1 MKPSRWYTAVR
12 APVIVLA
19 GAAHGNNVERYRGRW
34 PKARFILFEPVAAYH
49 PLLARFEGD
58 PLVTFTPKA
67 LSDERGPATFY
78 VNKATQTSSLY
89 PVNREDRFGV
99 SLAPAGEVTVEC
111 ETLDLFCADQEI
123 KRIGFIELDAQGGEL
138 KILHGARGLL
148 ERKAI
153 DCLMIETFYTEVYQ
167 GVPLAKELGAFMTE
181 MGYTCAGAMPQRAW
195 GDGIKKWNDLIY
207 HV

>member
-1 MKPSRWYTAVR
+1 MKPSRWFTAVK

-19 GAAHGNNVERYRGRW
+19 GAAHGNKVEAYRGRW
-34 PKARFILFEPVAAYH
+34 PEARYILFEPVAAYH

-78 VNKATQTSSLY
+78 VNALTRTSSLY
-89 PVNREDRFGV
+89 PVNREDGFG
-99 SLAPAGEVTVEC
+99 AGLVTTEEITVEC
-111 ETLDLFCADQEI
+111 ETLDLFCAERAID
-123 KRIGFIELDAQGGEL
+123 RIGFIELDAQGGEL
-138 KILHGARGLL
+138 KILHGAQGLL

-167 GVPLAKELGAFMTE
+167 GIPLAEELDAFMVG
-181 MGYTCAGAMPQRAW
+181 MGYTCAGSMPQRPW
-195 GDGIKKWNDLIY
+195 SDGVKRWNDLIY
-207 HV
+207 YV